1 MSNFTD
7 GYRKEFEREA
17 DGFLFLLNKEDAK
30 LLLKS
35 YKKSKQEEYVRL
47 ASIAAVFGFRKIFIR
62 ICAKAERGLKEFIKC
77 FDCLNGNFDLLNGWV
92 EEFIEKVND
101 EKLQSLMREF
111 WEERKSVIDKENF
124 GANKLFSF
132 YS

>member
-47 ASIAAVFGFRKIFIR
+47 ASIAEVFDYRKIFIR

>member
-1 MSNFTD
+1 MLFRS
-7 GYRKEFEREA
+7 
-17 DGFLFLLNKEDAK
+17 FLFLLNKEDAR

-47 ASIAAVFGFRKIFIR
+47 ASIAAVFDFRKIFMQ
-62 ICAKAERGLKEFIKC
+62 ICAKAERGLKEFIKR

>member
-47 ASIAAVFGFRKIFIR
+47 ASIAAVFDFRKIFIR

-77 FDCLNGNFDLLNGWV
+77 FDCLNGNFDLLNG
-92 EEFIEKVND
+92 
-101 EKLQSLMREF
+101 
-111 WEERKSVIDKENF
+111 
-124 GANKLFSF
+124 
-132 YS
+132 

>member
-47 ASIAAVFGFRKIFIR
+47 ASIAAVFDFRKIFIR